1 MRKLTLRHQIELLVL
16 AVDNRPAGNISA
28 TYTLARFNLH
38 FATFLTVLVAITA
51 VVAAVRQDL
60 VQAQLRIAGFSAWLA
75 ALNPLVWTMDDLK
88 IIWEAATT
96 PNLCIVY
103 G

>member
-38 FATFLTVLVAITA
+38 FVTFLTILVVIAGI
-51 VVAAVRQDL
+51 VVAVRQD
-60 VQAQLRIAGFSAWLA
+60 VAGFTAWLNA
-75 ALNPLVWTMDDLK
+75 WLMALNPLTWTMDDLL

-96 PNLCIVY
+96 LHLAVWPR
-103 G
+103 